1 MNATKSGQNDTG
13 DCHETF
19 GTDWATNLTLAM
31 EKAWTNVTSFN
42 SSGNACSGFLMPTLQ
57 PQCAGLLALTS
68 AAGIIEP
75 LSTYTIGITTNF
87 SLIQTKC

>member
-19 GTDWATNLTLAM
+19 GTDCATNLTLAM

-42 SSGNACSGFLMPTLQ
+42 SSGNAYSGFLMP
-57 PQCAGLLALTS
+57 AL
-68 AAGIIEP
+68 
-75 LSTYTIGITTNF
+75 
-87 SLIQTKC
+87 